1 MKLSRLNLHAVLE
14 SIIGN
19 ENVYFQPPTSTRIKY
34 PCIIYN
40 LAGIPKKYADNK
52 SYIKHYEYTVTY
64 IDQNPDNDIVDKLS
78 DLQYTELTKSFA
90 TQGLYHY
97 VYSINFKNEIKENN

>member
-34 PCIIYN
+34 PCIIYTLIN
-40 LAGIPKKYADNK
+40 VNDKYADCT
-52 SYIKHYEYTVTY
+52 SYIRHYNYRITY
-64 IDQNPDNDIVDKLS
+64 IDYNPDNDVVDKIS
-78 DLQYTELTKSFA
+78 NLQYCKFDTSFS

-97 VYSINFKNEIKENN
+97 TFSINFKNEIKENN